1 MFVISYEFGGE
12 PHDRNA
18 QEHIRRTRVRS
29 VVCVMTAVND
39 AARGAFDGSSA
50 AMVVCACFMGGFS
63 VAVLCY
69 TKGGE

>member
-1 MFVISYEFGGE
+1 MKTLRSISAGLAF
-12 PHDRNA
+12 A
-18 QEHIRRTRVRS
+18 AW
-29 VVCVMTAVND
+29 VCAMTAANY

-50 AMVVCACFMGGFS
+50 AMAVCACFMGGFA